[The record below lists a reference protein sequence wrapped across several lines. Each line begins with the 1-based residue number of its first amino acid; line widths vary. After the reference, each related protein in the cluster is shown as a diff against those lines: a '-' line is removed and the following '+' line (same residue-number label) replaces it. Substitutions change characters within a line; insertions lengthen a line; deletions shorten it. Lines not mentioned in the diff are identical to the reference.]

1 MESEVNE
8 GELEKASQRLSAI
21 CFKAE
26 RMLNVT
32 IDGFVQHSEVKLKRA
47 EELGDEI
54 NKDTKELTGFLVGI
68 SGETKEEKGQL
79 KELIAAAGQLQLVG
93 EGLKGMLPLVRNK
106 IKEDILFSNK
116 GVLELKYLFENPRK
130 VLTSAGDALLT
141 GNLVIVKYVM
151 EEGLRLNELGDEYAI
166 EHEDRI
172 ISGVCIPKAS
182 PLYLNLID
190 CLSRV
195 NRHTVRAIIAFSSM
209 KD

>member
-8 GELEKASQRLSAI
+8 GELGKASQRLSAI

-54 NKDTKELTGFLVGI
+54 NKDTKELTDFLVGI
-68 SGETKEEKGQL
+68 SGEAKEEKEQL
-79 KELIAAAGQLQLVG
+79 KELVAAAGQLQLVG

-116 GVLELKYLFENPRK
+116 GVLELKYLFENTRK
-130 VLTSAGDALLT
+130 VLTNAGDALLT
-141 GNLVIVKYVM
+141 GNPVIVKCVI

-195 NRHTVRAIIAFSSM
+195 NRHTVRAIIAFSST